1 MGQGWSQYGHLIVI
15 AIIFLSSFLSWVFRK
30 LREQKQLKA
39 LRDAEA
45 RRRDE
50 ILRTGRDPAAEEAA
64 RTAAMLREVEAEA
77 RAREQAAA
85 AEVQR
90 QQAEMQRRRDELRRL
105 REQRQRERVGSSP
118 SQQSQSPQPS
128 AQSQSQSQSQ
138 NQGQGSVTTRELWPG
153 GPVVVIARSADE
165 PAEDPRQT
173 FTPAPAPATAR
184 AEQPRPRQR
193 TLAADREDYEESV
206 RARQARAD
214 AALAAGARQQAAQE
228 RKAAAQRT
236 PQTFPLPKTAAQWR
250 SAIVANVILG
260 QPGGLAANDGRNAFG
275 PGAINTGGSPQ
286 P

>member
-15 AIIFLSSFLSWVFRK
+15 AIIFLSSVLSWVFRK
-30 LREQKQLKA
+30 LREQQQLKA

-77 RAREQAAA
+77 RGREQAAA
-85 AEVQR
+85 IEVQR

-105 REQRQRERVGSSP
+105 REQRRSERTGG
-118 SQQSQSPQPS
+118 SPQPQ
-128 AQSQSQSQSQ
+128 AQAQPQ
-138 NQGQGSVTTRELWPG
+138 NQPQPQPQGPVTTRELWPG
-153 GPVVVIARSADE
+153 GPVVVIARSAEE
-165 PAEDPRQT
+165 PAEAPRQT
-173 FTPAPAPATAR
+173 FPAPAPAPAFPR

-193 TLAADREDYEESV
+193 TLASDREDYEESV

-214 AALAAGARQQAAQE
+214 AAIAAGARQQAAQD

-250 SAIVANVILG
+250 AAIVANVILG
-260 QPGGLAANDGRNAFG
+260 QPGGLASNDGRSAFG